1 VKATVSHKVLME
13 VGDTKT
19 LPRGLPDPA
28 PIYDAGGCSACS
40 GSGYKGRLGVY
51 EFLALSDETRRLAL
65 EGASA
70 ATIAS
75 AARREGMR
83 TLREDGLIKVLS
95 GRTTLEELARTV
107 A

>member
-1 VKATVSHKVLME
+1 M
-13 VGDTKT
+13 
-19 LPRGLPDPA
+19 R
-28 PIYDAGGCSACS
+28 
-40 GSGYKGRLGVY
+40 GSGYKGRLGIY
-51 EFLALSDETRRLAL
+51 EFLTMSDETRRLSL
-65 EGASA
+65 EEASGTEIA
-70 ATIAS
+70 A